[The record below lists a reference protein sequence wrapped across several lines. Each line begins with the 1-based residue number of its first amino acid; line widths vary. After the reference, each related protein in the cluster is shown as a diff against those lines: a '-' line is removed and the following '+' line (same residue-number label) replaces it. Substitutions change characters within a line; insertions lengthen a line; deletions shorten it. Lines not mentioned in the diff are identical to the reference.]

1 MIEKREGKKIIR
13 KKRKIDK
20 KGGNGKEGTE

>member
-1 MIEKREGKKIIR
+1 M

-20 KGGNGKEGTE
+20 